1 MNSTHPQ
8 PRRLFLLFLYIYLI
22 FPLAECRVEAGET
35 LKKLPSLEQALER
48 AVPRSSGATQL
59 PHVNSRPELVL
70 EVQRNYDLIL
80 ARREQLE
87 ISREVQGHFEKA
99 VSQAEKKFEEG
110 EGDISQSAITKL
122 KLGLTGT
129 LNDIVRFESD
139 TALAKLRLEQYL
151 GIQWAGDVD
160 ISGPKFRPAD
170 FPYKTV
176 EEYLKKKSSSSKP
189 GKKKTDRAGLFELR
203 VAMVEVNQAREK
215 LVLGRK
221 SRKMTRALLVTEV
234 ANYDF
239 GIGNESDLFEAL
251 IIYTRVLVG
260 YYETVYAFNVAVHRF
275 MKIDSE
281 R

>member
-1 MNSTHPQ
+1 MISTHRQ
-8 PRRLFLLFLYIYLI
+8 PSRLFLLLLYLYLI
-22 FPLAECRVEAGET
+22 VPLAGNRVEAGET
-35 LKKLPSLEQALER
+35 LKQLPTLEQALER
-48 AVPRSSGATQL
+48 ALSRTIPHL
-59 PHVNSRPELVL
+59 PSQGDLVML
-70 EVQRNYDLIL
+70 EVKRNYDLIL

-99 VSQAEKKFEEG
+99 VTQAEKKFEEG

-189 GKKKTDRAGLFELR
+189 GKMKKTDRAGLFER
-203 VAMVEVNQAREK
+203 RAAMIEVNLAREK

-260 YYETVYAFNVAVHRF
+260 YYDTIYDFNLAVHRF